1 LIYVRASHACS
12 LIQVRVSVPPQNS
25 IPQNSAVFWWRE
37 EGGSFGDAERLH
49 RYDWPFPPRSQSCS
63 ASASQLQKCRRACRS
78 LRIGRCPAGW
88 QLELRTDAA
97 AGAAALVQGVEILKP
112 EGRNRKLSGTGL
124 GASDRRAAAPQHR
137 RRRYARMNARRCVAR
152 RGVRNGSAMEMELQ
166 LLGGCNASTNKAQH
180 KTKQAT
186 HDTCIVAYGC
196 DR

>member
-1 LIYVRASHACS
+1 VRASHACS

-97 AGAAALVQGVEILKP
+97 AGAAALVQVVEILKP

-124 GASDRRAAAPQHR
+124 GASDRRCSALRAAVGSSELLHR
-137 RRRYARMNARRCVAR
+137 
-152 RGVRNGSAMEMELQ
+152 
-166 LLGGCNASTNKAQH
+166 STVV
-180 KTKQAT
+180 
-186 HDTCIVAYGC
+186 DTRA
-196 DR
+196 